1 MSRKI
6 IIADNHELSRY
17 AMKSIIAN
25 YNLAIDNKT
34 IIVEKADALRREL
47 AQDEEAVVVI
57 DMRNF
62 DLLRTEDL
70 VLMQDEH
77 QKTRWIVFS
86 GELSEILVR
95 RLSAWTS
102 FSFVLKECRIDEI
115 VTALKLALA
124 GERYYCHQI
133 MDMLLAPERKDE
145 TEQLTQTE
153 IEVLRLTAQ
162 GRTVKEIA
170 SIRNS
175 SAHTITAHKRN
186 IFRKIGVNTSYEA
199 TMVAARMGLIDL
211 MEYYI

>member
-1 MSRKI
+1 MSKNI

-17 AMKSIIAN
+17 AIESIIAN
-25 YNLAIDNKT
+25 YNLAIDRKA
-34 IIVEKADALRREL
+34 IAVEKANELRKLLTE
-47 AQDEEAVVVI
+47 DDDAVVVI

-70 VLMQDEH
+70 VLLGEEH
-77 QKTRWIVFS
+77 SKTRWIVIS
-86 GELSEILVR
+86 AELSEIIVR
-95 RLSAWTS
+95 RLSAWS
-102 FSFVLKECRIDEI
+102 NYSFVLKECRIDEI
-115 VTALKLALA
+115 VTALKLAIA
-124 GERYYCHQI
+124 GERYICHQI
-133 MDMLLAPERKDE
+133 TDMLLAPQKKDD

-162 GRTVKEIA
+162 GKTVKEIA
-170 SIRNS
+170 NIRNS

-199 TMVAARMGLIDL
+199 TMVAAKMGLIDL